1 MYSLD
6 PSLVPRLFHKESGNK
21 SRNEAIWPPY
31 PSGHARKIFRPC
43 EEGSFGHARKGLG
56 NNLARKC
63 RAGMAQFFNPANF
76 LFRSSTQVLFQFSK
90 FLCSIY
96 CFLSLVGWLADV
108 AFSLSSTPT
117 ATFQHSKH
125 STQASYYLDRYSPG
139 QKGLG
144 YRLQPHHDIFLVVD
158 QQEAS
163 LCWRGS
169 AVLPFPVW
177 GRVCSRGHPSQ
188 LQPDMLLSPSLVHF

>member
-21 SRNEAIWPPY
+21 SRNEAIWPPD

-108 AFSLSSTPT
+108 AFFLSSTPT

-125 STQASYYLDRYSPG
+125 FRKRLYSRPFLAWVWDPDYIQCMHTHYDCSLIHRPSHSLLFCRFQLDKN
-139 QKGLG
+139 KGG
-144 YRLQPHHDIFLVVD
+144 KV
-158 QQEAS
+158 
-163 LCWRGS
+163 
-169 AVLPFPVW
+169 
-177 GRVCSRGHPSQ
+177 
-188 LQPDMLLSPSLVHF
+188 